1 LFRESLHCVSPYEHS
16 EGWNDRRGIYGSIA
30 ADTEMERQR
39 RSSIEAAQTRMVL
52 EIFEH
57 ATLVTLGL
65 FKPKKISKKKKLQ
78 EVLQTLEPSL
88 F

>member
-1 LFRESLHCVSPYEHS
+1 LFRKSLHCVSPHEHS
-16 EGWNDRRGIYGSIA
+16 EGWNDRRGVYGSVA
-30 ADTEMERQR
+30 ADTEVERQR
-39 RSSIEAAQTRMVL
+39 RRSIEEAQTRMVL

-65 FKPKKISKKKKLQ
+65 FKPKRISKKKQVQ
-78 EVLQTLEPSL
+78 EVLKTLEPSL